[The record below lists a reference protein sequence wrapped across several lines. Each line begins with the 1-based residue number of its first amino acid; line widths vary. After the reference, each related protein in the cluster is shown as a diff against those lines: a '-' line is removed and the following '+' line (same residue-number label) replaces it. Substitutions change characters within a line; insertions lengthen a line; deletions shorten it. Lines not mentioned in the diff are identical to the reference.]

1 MSKFIFISFADEA
14 KAYEG
19 TRSLEALHA
28 EGSLTLYGLA
38 VVAKGRDGK
47 LSIKRESDRGPLG
60 LAVGSLV
67 GGLIGLL
74 GGPVGAAIGLGA
86 GALLGSLNDLA
97 NLGVSREFIENV
109 SKELTPGKAAVLAEV
124 SEEWV
129 TPLNARMSALGG
141 IVHRTARA
149 EVEDELSQKDMAAA
163 KTELSQLKAE
173 YDHVASDTKAEL
185 KARIDEVETKAHT
198 TSERLHTR
206 MNSLK
211 QETEAKLKSLQEQA
225 AKATDD
231 VKAKIDARIAAIQAD
246 GERRSH
252 QLKQAWGLTK
262 RALAS

>member
-67 GGLIGLL
+67 GGLIGRL

-86 GALLGSLNDLA
+86 GALLGSLN
-97 NLGVSREFIENV
+97 ENV

-141 IVHRTARA
+141 NVHRTARA
-149 EVEDELSQKDMAAA
+149 EVEDELSLKDMAAA

-173 YDHVASDTKAEL
+173 YDHAASDTKAEL
-185 KARIDEVETKAHT
+185 KARIDEVETKAHM
-198 TSERLHTR
+198 TSERLRTR
-206 MNSLK
+206 M
-211 QETEAKLKSLQEQA
+211 TM
-225 AKATDD
+225 
-231 VKAKIDARIAAIQAD
+231 
-246 GERRSH
+246 
-252 QLKQAWGLTK
+252 
-262 RALAS
+262 